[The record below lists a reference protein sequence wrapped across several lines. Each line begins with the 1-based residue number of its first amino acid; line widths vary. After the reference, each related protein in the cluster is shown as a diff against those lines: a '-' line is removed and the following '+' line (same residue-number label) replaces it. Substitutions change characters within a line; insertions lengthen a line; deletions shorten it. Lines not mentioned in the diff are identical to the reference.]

1 MILRTGVLANGCL
14 FVFQSLTILVKWHAA
29 TMQPCNFV
37 VRYTELNLSGNALCD
52 QGQQSALSRLAGV
65 GVGQVTIKQ
74 GAWYFGS
81 LSFIGACI
89 LVRFQHG

>member
-14 FVFQSLTILVKWHAA
+14 FVFQNLTILVKWHAA
-29 TMQPCNFV
+29 TMSPCNLV

-52 QGQQSALSRLAGV
+52 QGQQFALSRLAGV
-65 GVGQVTIKQ
+65 GVGQVTNKQ
-74 GAWYFGS
+74 GTWYFGS
-81 LSFIGACI
+81 LNSKGGCI